1 MATPADVM
9 KLLQARREW
18 RGSVT
23 LSADI
28 VAKIDSIRA
37 EIRSG
42 EDIQGWQKVGGAAA
56 KAPPF
61 RSGGFMNRS
70 AAVPVPTRGWRQQPI
85 QQQVQ
90 QPPKFFRSSAPAP
103 APAPASAPAS
113 AAIKQSAAAQPKP
126 YTRYTSRFKNTE
138 DTVENVVVNNIIQGK
153 LNKFSAANY
162 EDVRE
167 FLKEILATGEHD
179 FLADFMKLI
188 FHKAAME
195 STFCG
200 LYAKLLFELSS
211 AFPFL
216 RAEMDRLYAHFLT
229 VFEEVSDAGTEN
241 MEAFIQKNKEK
252 KYRLGYSQFIAE
264 LYKYGVV
271 GSEDLQSTIA
281 TILQNMAMLT
291 EQEAKR
297 ATVEEYADCLVRIT
311 RVLID
316 AKTIRNE
323 IAERHAEIMTTLKVL
338 SPERPALSNKARFA
352 IMDLERDLK
361 A

>member
-9 KLLQARREW
+9 KLLQARRDW
-18 RGSVT
+18 RGSVS

-28 VAKIDSIRA
+28 MAKIDSIRA

-42 EDIQGWQKVGGAAA
+42 EDIQGWQKVGGAAS

-61 RSGGFMNRS
+61 RNGGGGGSGGFMNRS
-70 AAVPVPTRGWRQQPI
+70 AEPSRSFGGWRQQ
-85 QQQVQ
+85 QQQQ
-90 QPPKFFRSSAPAP
+90 QPPKFFRSAPP
-103 APAPASAPAS
+103 SAPAPASAVA
-113 AAIKQSAAAQPKP
+113 PKP

-138 DTVENVVVNNIIQGK
+138 DTVENVVVNTIIQGK
-153 LNKFSAANY
+153 LNKFSVANY

-188 FHKAAME
+188 FHKAATE
-195 STFCG
+195 PTFCG

-229 VFEEVSDAGTEN
+229 VFECVSDAGTEN

-264 LYKYGVV
+264 LFKYNVV
-271 GSEDLQSTIA
+271 STNDLHNTIA
-281 TILQNMAMLT
+281 AILNNMAVLT
-291 EQEAKR
+291 TQQEQK
-297 ATVEEYADCLVRIT
+297 ATVEEYADCLVRIV
-311 RVLID
+311 RVLAD
-316 AKTIRNE
+316 AKTIRSE
-323 IAERHAEIMTTLKVL
+323 IAERHVATMGALKVL
-338 SPERPALSNKARFA
+338 SEDRPSLSNKARFA
-352 IMDLERDLK
+352 MMDLERDLT

>member
-1 MATPADVM
+1 MATPAEVM
-9 KLLQARREW
+9 TLLQARREW
-18 RGSVT
+18 RGSVH
-23 LSADI
+23 LNADI
-28 VAKIDSIRA
+28 MAKIDSIRA

-42 EDIQGWQKVGGAAA
+42 EDIQGWQKVG
-56 KAPPF
+56 KAQAPF
-61 RSGGFMNRS
+61 RGGGGGGGGFMNRS
-70 AAVPVPTRGWRQQPI
+70 AEPSRTFGGWRAAEKPR
-85 QQQVQ
+85 
-90 QPPKFFRSSAPAP
+90 FFRSAPAP
-103 APAPASAPAS
+103 A
-113 AAIKQSAAAQPKP
+113 AAVAQSGKTGESQFATNAPKP

-138 DTVENVVVNNIIQGK
+138 DTVENVVVNTIIQGK
-153 LNKFSAANY
+153 LNKFSVANY

-188 FHKAAME
+188 FQKAATE

-229 VFEEVSDAGTEN
+229 IFECVSDAGTEN

-271 GSEDLQSTIA
+271 AAEDLQTTVA
-281 TILQNMAMLT
+281 TILTNMAALT
-291 EQEAKR
+291 GQAEQK
-297 ATVEEYADCLVRIT
+297 ATVEEYADCLVRVI
-311 RVLID
+311 RVLSD
-316 AKTIRNE
+316 LKTIRTA
-323 IAERHAEIMTTLKVL
+323 IAERHAETMATLKVM
-338 SPERPALSNKARFA
+338 SPERPSLSNKARFA
-352 IMDLERDLK
+352 IMDLERDLL